1 MNKTYFLF
9 FFILMFTLSSCM
21 LSVLDSYEE
30 PEQAVFVSDILNKT
44 SKKLQK
50 KYSMRTIGTGIGMPD
65 GVVTMLA
72 LSFEKTGPLSREEGR
87 RIIVDCV
94 QEMLQIINTHER
106 IRPHLKN
113 YPFTPSDI
121 EIAIFLKDP
130 LGYNIFYP
138 HFGALSST
146 NAQIDYMFTASENP
160 KRYLKIEEEKFEE
173 ALEMVQN
180 ESKK

>member
-1 MNKTYFLF
+1 MNKISILI
-9 FFILMFTLSSCM
+9 FITLIAVLSSCA
-21 LSVLDSYEE
+21 LSLLNSYEE
-30 PEQAVFVSDILNKT
+30 PEQAKFVGDILNNV

>member
-1 MNKTYFLF
+1 MNKIYMPIFI
-9 FFILMFTLSSCM
+9 ILMFILSGCA
-21 LSVLDSYEE
+21 LSLLNSYEE
-30 PEQAVFVSDILNKT
+30 PKQAKFVSEILDKA
-44 SKKLQK
+44 SKKLRS
-50 KYSMRTIGTGIGMPD
+50 KYDMRTIGTGIGMPD

-106 IRPHLKN
+106 IRPYLKN
-113 YPFTPSDI
+113 YPFTPNDI
-121 EIAIFLKDP
+121 KIAIFLKDP
-130 LGYNIFYP
+130 SGYNIYYP

-146 NAQIDYMFTASENP
+146 KAQIDYMFTASENP
-160 KRYLKIEEEKFEE
+160 NRYMKIEEEKFEE